1 MNSLILSVRNKQSL
15 LSKSFQISAQQQIT
29 KELVKVTKGQQVSK
43 FQISVVITSYDRIL
57 SINTNKSMIII
68 MYINYRYHES
78 KT

>member
-43 FQISVVITSYDRIL
+43 FQISVITSYDRIL

>member
-29 KELVKVTKGQQVSK
+29 RELVKVTKGQQVSK

-68 MYINYRYHES
+68 MYINYRHHES